1 MTPDPSHVERRSS
14 WRDEHLDCICGL
26 ANGRGGV
33 LEIGREAGREAIGA
47 TDLLRLAAE
56 IPDKV
61 QSVLSIVVNVHV
73 RSDRGHDYLRIVVPS
88 HPESTG
94 DDRELDTTHK
104 TTQITSPTTQI
115 DSATTQKTTRKRI
128 LDCLRAEPEL
138 TRRELAERI
147 GVTPDGIKY
156 HLRKLKTDGSVRR
169 VGSDRAGRWIV
180 ADRPTD
186 DRQTSEEGPE
196 DSPEPATTQNT
207 IPTTQINADTTQK
220 TTQEKV
226 LSFLR
231 AEPELTRRELA
242 ERVGI
247 TPDGIKYQLGKL
259 KAAGAI
265 RRVGSDRAGRWEVVK

>member
-33 LEIGREAGREAIGA
+33 LEIGREPGREAIGA
-47 TDLLRLAAE
+47 TDLLRLADE
-56 IPDKV
+56 IPNKV
-61 QSVLSIVVNVHV
+61 RSVLSIVVNVHV
-73 RSDRGHDYLRIVVPS
+73 RSDRGRDYLRIVVPS

-94 DDRELDTTHK
+94 DDRELGPTHK
-104 TTQITSPTTQI
+104 TTQITSPATQI
-115 DSATTQKTTRKRI
+115 NSRTTQKTTRKRI

-147 GVTPDGIKY
+147 GVTSDGIKY
-156 HLRKLKTDGSVRR
+156 HLRKLKADRTVRR
-169 VGSDRAGRWIV
+169 VGSDRAGRWVV
-180 ADRPTD
+180 ADHPAD
-186 DRQTSEEGPE
+186 DRETSEEGPE
-196 DSPEPATTQNT
+196 DNPESATTQNT
-207 IPTTQINADTTQK
+207 ITTTQIIADTTQK
-220 TTQEKV
+220 TTRERI
-226 LSFLR
+226 LSFLH

>member
-1 MTPDPSHVERRSS
+1 MTPDPSHIERRSS

-33 LEIGREAGREAIGA
+33 LEIGREVRREAIGA
-47 TDLLRLAAE
+47 TDLLRLADE

-73 RSDRGHDYLRIVVPS
+73 RSHRGRDYLRIVVPS

-94 DDRELDTTHK
+94 DDRELGTTHK
-104 TTQITSPTTQI
+104 TTQITSPTTQN
-115 DSATTQKTTRKRI
+115 DPPTTQNTTRKRI

-138 TRRELAERI
+138 TRRELAEQI

-156 HLRKLKTDGSVRR
+156 HLRKLKADGSVLR
-169 VGSDRAGRWIV
+169 VGSDRAGRWVV
-180 ADRPTD
+180 ADRPAD
-186 DRQTSEEGPE
+186 DRETSEGGPE
-196 DSPEPATTQNT
+196 DIPESATTQNT
-207 IPTTQINADTTQK
+207 ITTTQNTADTTQK
-220 TTQEKV
+220 TTQEKI
-226 LSFLR
+226 LSFLH

-242 ERVGI
+242 ERIGI

-265 RRVGSDRAGRWEVVK
+265 RRVGSDRAGWWEVVK